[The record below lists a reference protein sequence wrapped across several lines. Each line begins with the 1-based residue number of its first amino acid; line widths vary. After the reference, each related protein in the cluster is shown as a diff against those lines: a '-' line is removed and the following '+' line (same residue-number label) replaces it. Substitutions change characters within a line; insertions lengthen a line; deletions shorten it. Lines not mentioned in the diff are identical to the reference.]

1 MLTESTAFGEGRVNF
16 IKNNLLACRSKSEG
30 KSSPVCAFD
39 IVEQRLL
46 SLKLAFYFLSKKIIL
61 FNFSFQYVFV
71 NLYTSSVNA
80 EIYTV
85 WSETC
90 NSSI

>member
-1 MLTESTAFGEGRVNF
+1 MSIESTAFGKGRVNF
-16 IKNNLLACRSKSEG
+16 IKNIILAFRSKSEG

-39 IVEQRLL
+39 IVEQHLL
-46 SLKLAFYFLSKKIIL
+46 SLKLALYFLSKKIVL

-71 NLYTSSVNA
+71 NLYRNSVNA
-80 EIYTV
+80 EINAF